1 MEEKISEM
9 EDTIIDTIQNANT
22 ESKRLEKMK
31 KASVSYGSQRGS
43 GAERKNYLKK

>member
-1 MEEKISEM
+1 MEEKISEI

-31 KASVSYGSQRGS
+31 RASVSYGSPKGKW
-43 GAERKNYLKK
+43 GRKKKTI